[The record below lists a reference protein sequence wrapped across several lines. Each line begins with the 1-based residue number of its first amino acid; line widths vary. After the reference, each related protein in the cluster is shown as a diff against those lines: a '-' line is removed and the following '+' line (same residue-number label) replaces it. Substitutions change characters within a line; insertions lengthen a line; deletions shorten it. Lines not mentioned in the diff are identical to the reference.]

1 MPIDCHNRAAD
12 PLPYLLHAGQTQPDF
27 DGQSLRWRF
36 ALDNQFDVVC
46 LSASWHGLPPLRK
59 RPPNN
64 PFGHHQGLAQ
74 FRDLGISEPASIFQ
88 LVAESLLGDAQALG
102 DIVFAES
109 ALVDKC
115 LK

>member
-1 MPIDCHNRAAD
+1 MQGRLNPISTGKASGDGL
-12 PLPYLLHAGQTQPDF
+12 PLII
-27 DGQSLRWRF
+27 SLMLSACLRRGM
-36 ALDNQFDVVC
+36 VC
-46 LSASWHGLPPLRK
+46 LLYGSDRRIIRS
-59 RPPNN
+59 
-64 PFGHHQGLAQ
+64 GHHQRLAQ
-74 FRDLGISEPASIFQ
+74 FRNLGISEPASIFQ